1 MCDLALLFGGEQ
13 ARRTATLLSDPS
25 GTCDRY
31 KAKAIGAG
39 SEEAQINLS
48 ESYNDNL
55 SMEEAEEL
63 AFEYFEAGH
72 EEKEQT
78 ENFELAR
85 VVQDKGFHIATAEEV
100 GIVLI
105 DCTTRVRVE
114 TIRVRVTIISPWGF
128 VESRGGFDK
137 CN

>member
-1 MCDLALLFGGEQ
+1 MEL
-13 ARRTATLLSDPS
+13 
-25 GTCDRY
+25 DR
-31 KAKAIGAG
+31 KGQ
-39 SEEAQINLS
+39 SNLS
-48 ESYNDNL
+48 ESYNENL
-55 SMEEAEEL
+55 TMEEAEEL
-63 AFEYFEAGH
+63 ALSTLKQVM
-72 EEKEQT
+72 EEKIST
-78 ENFELAR
+78 ENVELAR